1 MKKLC
6 LLLLIFLNMVSC
18 ANGIINTKTSN
29 NAEVLSVQRDY
40 FKSDFDIE
48 VNPETF
54 SLMVKVNGSSEYI
67 SNPLIERKVSNF
79 KKEGNR
85 ISWTYEEEGIDILI
99 EDNGDH
105 IDVSI
110 KSTKDDESEF
120 TWPKISGDEYI
131 LPIGQGKRIPSNDE
145 VWKKYFTQIE
155 SIKGIE
161 GLSMQFFGVNKKDY
175 GLVYII
181 KNPYNNEINFDVEGE
196 IEFDFN
202 HEFPSINKQ
211 REYGFKIYVTDKNV
225 TDMAKVYRNYMIE
238 NGNFKTLKEKE
249 EDNNDIKKLYG
260 APHIYFWNSRV
271 ISKDNIKWQ
280 QFKNNL
286 PDDLKDWMIKLLK
299 EYVEDGESLSLVFD
313 EMMKEEYIGEYIKNS
328 IVNALSLLLLLKNF
342 YNPDVFTDSISFKR
356 YLDKGIENLNEVEL
370 VEFNKKVLKSK
381 LKDIVDPVENW
392 GNSVTLDVI
401 EDMKDS
407 GISNLLINFDDWRT
421 GFAKSEFVK
430 NANEYGYLIGTYD
443 SYHSIHKPGEE
454 QWLTAKF
461 DDVTL
466 FDDAT
471 VTDKNGEKI
480 EGFNGVGRKLNPT
493 LVMPSVR
500 SRVEG
505 ILDTGIN
512 FNTWFL
518 DTDGTGEVFDDYS
531 KNHITTEEEDINARI
546 ERVEYLSNEKDMIV
560 GTEGGN
566 DFINK
571 YVAYAHG
578 IDMGA
583 FQWMDKDLKDKD
595 SEYYFGQYYSP
606 TGGVAKVFSK
616 QVPLKDY
623 FRDIFLGYEYSIPLY
638 KLVYNDSII
647 TTYWWGNSSLKFIDD
662 IEDRML
668 YEVLYN
674 IPPLY
679 HIDEEEWEK
688 HKSLIMSH
696 YGVWSNFS
704 KKVINKEM
712 VDFENLVSDG
722 SVKMTQYGDDIRV
735 IANFTNSEY
744 DYDGIKIYPKSV
756 LIKND
761 NGELVYYTP

>member
-1 MKKLC
+1 
-6 LLLLIFLNMVSC
+6 MV
-18 ANGIINTKTSN
+18 N
-29 NAEVLSVQRDY
+29 
-40 FKSDFDIE
+40 
-48 VNPETF
+48 
-54 SLMVKVNGSSEYI
+54 VNGSSEYI
-67 SNPLIERKVSNF
+67 LKSLSERKVSNF
-79 KKEGNR
+79 KKESDK
-85 ISWTYEEEGIDILI
+85 ISWTYEEEGIDVLI
-99 EDNGDH
+99 ENKGDH

-110 KSTKDDESEF
+110 KSTKDDENEF
-120 TWPKISGDEYI
+120 TWTKISGDEYI
-131 LPIGQGKRIPSNDE
+131 LPIGQGKKIPSNDE

-181 KNPYNNEINFDVEGE
+181 KNPYNNEINFDVGDE

-202 HEFPSINKQ
+202 HEFPSINEQ

-225 TDMAKVYRNYMIE
+225 TDMAKVYRDYMIK

-249 EDNNDIKKLYG
+249 EDNDNIKKLYG
-260 APHIYFWNSRV
+260 APHVYFWNIRV
-271 ISKDNIKWQ
+271 IAKDNIKWQ

-286 PDDLKDWMIKLLK
+286 PEDLKSWIIYLLK
-299 EYVEDGESLSLVFD
+299 EYIEDGESLSSLFD
-313 EMMKEEYIGEYIKNS
+313 EMKEEEYINDYIKNG
-328 IVNALSLLLLLKNF
+328 IINALSHVLLLKNF
-342 YNPDVFTDSISFKR
+342 YNPDVFIDEISFKSD
-356 YLDKGIENLNEVEL
+356 LEKGIENFNGIEL

-392 GNSVTLDVI
+392 GDSVTLDVI

-407 GISNLLINFDDWRT
+407 GISNLLINFDDWRI
-421 GFAKSEFVK
+421 GFAKPEFVK
-430 NANEYGYLIGTYD
+430 NANEYGYLIGTYE

-454 QWLTAKF
+454 QWLTAAF

-493 LVMPSVR
+493 LAMPSVR
-500 SRVEG
+500 SRVDS
-505 ILDTGIN
+505 ILGTGIN

-531 KNHITTEEEDINARI
+531 KDHITIEGEDINARI
-546 ERVEYLSNEKDMIV
+546 ERVEYLNNGKDMIV

-571 YVAYAHG
+571 YVVYAHG
-578 IDMGA
+578 IDKGA
-583 FQWMDKDLKDKD
+583 FQWIDKDLKDKD

-606 TGGVAKVFSK
+606 TGGVAKIFSK
-616 QVPLKDY
+616 QVSLKDY
-623 FRDIFLGYEYSIPLY
+623 FRDIFLDYKYSIPPY
-638 KLVYNDSII
+638 KLVYNDFII
-647 TTYWWGNSSLKFIDD
+647 TTYWWGNGSLKFIDD

-668 YEVLYN
+668 YEILYN

-679 HIDEEEWEK
+679 HIDEEKWEK
-688 HKSLIMSH
+688 HKSLIVNH
-696 YGVWSNFS
+696 YNVWGDFS

-712 VDFENLVSDG
+712 VDFENLESDG
-722 SVKMTQYGDDIRV
+722 SVKMTQYGDDIKV
-735 IANFTNSEY
+735 IANFTDSEY
-744 DYDGIKIYPKSV
+744 DYGEIKISPKSV

-761 NGELVYYTP
+761 NGELVHYTP